1 MSNIHTVVKGDTLSK
16 IAKTSGMSVSELQN
30 INHLPNPNKLAVG
43 QEIVLKKETVLGF
56 QALILDKDRN
66 PIAALPYQFE
76 FAGRMHKGS
85 TGSDGLT
92 QKIMTVSPQ
101 DQVRILVERLDKS
114 LKEVASVVSGY
125 GNKLVTLVSPSIKVK
140 ATTEK
145 HPNLKLGELPNKKE
159 KVAPLH
165 DPKTKQP
172 ATTEKKDLGTKV
184 TATKTPDGKP
194 LAKVEGDIPDLS
206 FLGDYAGG
214 EVTNKDIEEAAKDL
228 KCEPSLIYAI
238 ARQES
243 GHSSFINIANR
254 TVPTILYER
263 HWFKKLT
270 KPNKSSPSPYEE
282 KYHDICGPAYH
293 KSKNKTTGKKAD
305 KKTTII
311 DLVTGNE
318 ANADDIYGPP
328 NIPQYKRL
336 VKAYQLDKS
345 AALQSCS
352 WGKFQIMGFNYK
364 SAGYDDVFG
373 FVKAMC
379 SGDPAH
385 IKAFLKFAKSNA
397 ILLDGLRTKN
407 YEKIA
412 EGHNGASWKSINKD
426 YASNIEKY
434 SKEYK
439 K

>member
-1 MSNIHTVVKGDTLSK
+1 MSTVHTVVKGDTLGK
-16 IAKTSGMSVSELQN
+16 ISKTSGVSVSELQN
-30 INHLPNPNKLAVG
+30 INHLPDPNKLKIG
-43 QEIVLKKETVLGF
+43 QQISLKKEAVLGF

-66 PIAALPYQFE
+66 PINGLAYQFE
-76 FAGRMHKGS
+76 FAGRMTKGA
-85 TGSDGLT
+85 TGVDGLT
-92 QKIMTVSPQ
+92 QKIMTASPL
-101 DQVRILVERLDKS
+101 DQVRILVERMDKS
-114 LKEVASVVSGY
+114 LKEVATVASGY
-125 GNKLVTLVSPSIKVK
+125 GNKLVTLVSPSIKVE
-140 ATTEK
+140 ARTEP
-145 HPNLKLGELPNKKE
+145 HPNLKPGELPSKKE
-159 KVAPLH
+159 KVKPIH
-165 DPKTKQP
+165 DPKAKQP
-172 ATTEKKDLGTKV
+172 ATTNKQDLGAKATP
-184 TATKTPDGKP
+184 TKTTDGKP
-194 LAKVEGDIPDLS
+194 LTKVEGDIPDLS
-206 FLGDYAGG
+206 FLGEYVGG
-214 EVTNKDIEEAAKDL
+214 EVNNEDIESAAKDL

-243 GHSSFINIANR
+243 GHSSFIKIGDR

-263 HWFKKLT
+263 HWFRKLT

-282 KYHDICGPAYH
+282 KFHDICGPAYH
-293 KSKNKTTGKKAD
+293 KTKKQTTGKKSE
-305 KKTTII
+305 KKTVLI
-311 DLVTGNE
+311 DVMTGSE
-318 ANADDIYGPP
+318 ANPDDIYGPP

-336 VKAYQLDKS
+336 VKAYQLNKS
-345 AALQSCS
+345 AVLQSCS

-364 SAGYDDVFG
+364 SAGFDDVFG

-397 ILLDGLRTKN
+397 VLLDGLRNKN

-412 EGHNGASWKSINKD
+412 EGHNGASWKTINKD